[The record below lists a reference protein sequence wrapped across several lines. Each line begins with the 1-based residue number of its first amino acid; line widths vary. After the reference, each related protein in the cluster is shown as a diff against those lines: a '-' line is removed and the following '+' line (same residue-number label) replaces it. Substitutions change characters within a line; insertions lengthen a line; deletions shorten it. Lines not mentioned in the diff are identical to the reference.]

1 LMTSQ
6 TSLGLVVR
14 QTADNDELQAARRLH
29 ASTYL
34 EAGFVDRLG
43 DDGLIHDPWVAYS
56 DYFVAVDRSGEVVG
70 TCRLI
75 RPSPRGLQTF
85 QHAPLYPEHE
95 RFFAQLP
102 PTACVEVS
110 SLATK
115 RSGRQNGEIA
125 AALYAL
131 TWREAVFRQHAY
143 IISLVDPRL
152 LRMMAAVSL
161 PVELIGPTRYSFGG
175 DVTPTA
181 VYVPAASDVYR
192 HSLRGSH
199 AHGPALEVLD
209 ARVVD
214 LRESMPN
221 KKVNSVAS

>member
-1 LMTSQ
+1 MTSQ
-6 TSLGLVVR
+6 TPLGMVVR
-14 QTADNDELQAARRLH
+14 QTADNDELQAARQLH
-29 ASTYL
+29 AKTYL
-34 EAGFVDRLG
+34 DAGYVDDLG
-43 DDGLIHDPWVAYS
+43 EDGLIDDPWVPYS
-56 DYFVAVDRSGEVVG
+56 DYFVAVTPSGEVVG

-85 QHAPLYPEHE
+85 QHAPLYPQHE

-102 PTACVEVS
+102 PDACVEVS
-110 SLATK
+110 SLAT
-115 RSGRQNGEIA
+115 RRIGRQNGEIA

-131 TWREAVFRQHAY
+131 TWREAVLRQHAY

-181 VYVPAASDVYR
+181 IYVPEASDVYR

-199 AHGPALEVLD
+199 AQGPALDLLD
-209 ARVVD
+209 ARVID
-214 LRESMPN
+214 LRESMPH
-221 KKVNSVAS
+221 KKMDSVAS